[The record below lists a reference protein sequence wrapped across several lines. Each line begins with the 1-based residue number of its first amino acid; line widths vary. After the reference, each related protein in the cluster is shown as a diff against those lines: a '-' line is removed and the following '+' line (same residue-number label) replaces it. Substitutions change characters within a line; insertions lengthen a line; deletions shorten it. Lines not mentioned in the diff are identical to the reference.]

1 MAITSKYQWSH
12 AIIIDSLSSSD
23 KSVRQIAAE
32 ALGVVGNAET
42 VEPLVKLLGDSD
54 KGIRQTTLDS
64 LEKLGKPAVPQ
75 LIEALDDKKIR
86 KYVARALGEIGDKKA
101 IIPLS
106 KIHEGQIAIVVYHDE
121 NNDGKLNTGLFWRP
135 KEGYA
140 FSNNYIPRGPPSFSK
155 AVITLKHGDPYYIK
169 LNY

>member
-12 AIIIDSLSSSD
+12 AIIIDYLSSSD

-54 KGIRQTTLDS
+54 KGVRQTTLDS

-75 LIEALDDKKIR
+75 LIEALYDKKIR
-86 KYVARALGEIGDKKA
+86 KYVLHTFVLALKQ
-101 IIPLS
+101 LTHS
-106 KIHEGQIAIVVYHDE
+106 H
-121 NNDGKLNTGLFWRP
+121 
-135 KEGYA
+135 
-140 FSNNYIPRGPPSFSK
+140 
-155 AVITLKHGDPYYIK
+155 
-169 LNY
+169 